1 VQLTS
6 SFRVLLQHFR
16 CVFTAPSFR
25 LFVLILT
32 GWALSSRHRFIT
44 ECIFTAGQVGIG
56 HWSCFHRFFSHYA
69 WSLDNLSHTLTRL
82 LIERFAADGPLLLAA
97 DDTLCRKR
105 GLGLFGAGMHHD
117 PLFSSKALKVF
128 SWGHDWVVLTLLLR
142 LPRWAPTKVF
152 ALPLAFRLYVNRQGL
167 AKGKKKGKPTQSK
180 NRQGSGRKAGS
191 AKKKKW
197 KRPADPNHRTR
208 PELLVELLQLV
219 AGWFPQRQFV
229 VCADSAYAGKSVLRH
244 LPANVDLIS
253 QVHPQGVL
261 YAPPP
266 PPTGK
271 RGGRRKKGERL
282 PDLQAWADDATCA
295 WQEMVFDQYG
305 LHATLQVKV
314 QQALYYTAGKDRLL
328 TIILTRDAKGKR
340 PDHRFYCTRLDWSVR
355 EILSAYASRWAVE
368 VTFEGAKQVLGL
380 EDPAN
385 RLPKAVRR
393 TAPMAL
399 VLYSLVVLWF
409 DLVGHPLVRFPKRP
423 WYRRKREPS
432 FQDMVTTLRRQS
444 WQEKLAEVVSPSG
457 PHSNWLTEVAEW
469 AARVG

>member
-1 VQLTS
+1 MQLTP
-6 SFRVLLQHFR
+6 SFRALLLFFR
-16 CVFTAPSFR
+16 PVFTAPSFR
-25 LFVLILT
+25 LFLLILT
-32 GWALSSRHRFIT
+32 GWSLSCRHRYIT

-56 HWSCFHRFFSHYA
+56 HWSRFHRFFSHYV
-69 WSLDNLSHTLTRL
+69 WSLDNLSRMLAQL
-82 LIERFAADGPLLLAA
+82 LIERFAPDGPIPLAG

-128 SWGHDWVVLTLLLR
+128 SWGHDWVVLALLVR

-152 ALPLAFRLYVNRQGL
+152 ALPLVFRLYVNRQGL
-167 AKGKKKGKPTQSK
+167 TKGKKAKQTKPPRSS
-180 NRQGSGRKAGS
+180 SGTAAKS
-191 AKKKKW
+191 KKKQKW
-197 KRPADPNHRTR
+197 RRPADPNHRTR
-208 PELLVELLQLV
+208 PELLVELLHLL

-229 VCADSAYAGKSVLRH
+229 ACVDTAYAGKSVLRH

-271 RGGRRKKGERL
+271 RGARRKKGERL
-282 PDLQAWADDATCA
+282 PGLQAWADDAAHA
-295 WQEMVFDQYG
+295 WQELVFDQYG
-305 LHATLQVKV
+305 LHATLRVKV

-328 TIILTRDAKGKR
+328 TVILTRDTTGKR
-340 PDHRFYCTRLDWSVR
+340 PDHRFYCTRLDWSAR
-355 EILSAYASRWAVE
+355 EVLSAYASRWALE

-399 VLYSLVVLWF
+399 VLYSLIVLWF
-409 DLVGHPLVRFPKRP
+409 DRVGHEWVRFPQRP
-423 WYRRKREPS
+423 WYRRKQEPS
-432 FQDMVTTLRRQS
+432 FQDMVTTLRRKS
-444 WQEKLAEVVSPSG
+444 GEEKLAEVVSPND
-457 PHSNWLTEVAEW
+457 PHEKWRTAVAEW

>member
-1 VQLTS
+1 MELTA
-6 SFRVLLQHFR
+6 SFRALLPHFR
-16 CVFTAPSFR
+16 PVFTAPSFR

-56 HWSCFHRFFSHYA
+56 HWSCYHRFFSHHV
-69 WSLDNLSHTLTRL
+69 WSLDNLSHALAQL
-82 LIERFAADGPLLLAA
+82 VIERFAPTGPILLAG

-128 SWGHDWVVLTLLLR
+128 SWGHDWVVVALLLR
-142 LPRWAPTKVF
+142 CPRWAPTKVF
-152 ALPLAFRLYVNRQGL
+152 ALPLLFRLYVNRQGV
-167 AKGKKKGKPTQSK
+167 AKGKQGKPAQQRRGPRRGSTPAQS
-180 NRQGSGRKAGS
+180 
-191 AKKKKW
+191 KKKKW
-197 KRPADPNHRTR
+197 RPTNPNHRTR
-208 PELLVELLQLV
+208 PQLLVEMLTVL
-219 AGWFPQRQFV
+219 AGWFPDRQFV
-229 VCADSAYAGKSVLRH
+229 ACVDTGYAGQSVLRH

-253 QVHPQGVL
+253 QVHPQGAL

-271 RGGRRKKGERL
+271 RGAPRKKGERL
-282 PDLQAWADDATCA
+282 PDLAGWADDPTQP
-295 WQEMVFDQYG
+295 WQRLEFDEFG
-305 LHATLQVKV
+305 LHATLQIKV

-328 TIILTRDAKGKR
+328 TIILTRDLRGQR
-340 PDHRFYCTRLDWSVR
+340 PDHRFYCTRLDWSARQV
-355 EILSAYASRWAVE
+355 LSAYASRWALE

-385 RLPKAVRR
+385 RLPQAVRR

-399 VLYSLVVLWF
+399 VLYSLIVLWF
-409 DLVGHPLVRFPKRP
+409 ETAGQAWVRFPHRP

-432 FQDMVTTLRRQS
+432 FQDMVTTLRRKS
-444 WQEKLAEVVSPSG
+444 WEEKLTEVVSPSG
-457 PHSNWLTEVAEW
+457 PHAKWLLAVVEW